1 MDSDVGCLCYN
12 RPMGPGN
19 SGIPNRSFNGAPQPR
34 MNNYNAPPAT
44 QYNAEPSP
52 ANNFEKLENRV
63 ETKQNQAPISQNVEP
78 TLPRPAAVAAVP
90 VQQPLPRQSAVA
102 STTASSSKTV
112 DADALEKVWVDK
124 AKDTIEKT
132 KMDPHS
138 EAHQI
143 AELMKGYLKER
154 YGKIVGEKTK

>member
-1 MDSDVGCLCYN
+1 
-12 RPMGPGN
+12 MGPGN
-19 SGIPNRSFNGAPQPR
+19 SGISNRSFNGAPQPR
-34 MNNYNAPPAT
+34 MNSYNAPSAT
-44 QYNAEPSP
+44 QYNAEPTP
-52 ANNFEKLENRV
+52 ANNFEKFESRT
-63 ETKQNQAPISQNVEP
+63 ETKQNQAPTPQNVEP
-78 TLPRPAAVAAVP
+78 IMPQPAAVAATP
-90 VQQPLPRQSAVA
+90 VQQQLPQQGAVA

-154 YGKIVGEKTK
+154 YGKIVGEKAK